1 MMVKLGKKIAK
12 YRIVIIIAA
21 VLLLIPSVLGYIKT
35 RVNYDI
41 LYYLPGDIETMIG
54 QDILKDDF
62 GKGAFAMEVV
72 EGMNTK
78 EEAEVKEK
86 IEAVDGVAEV
96 IWYDSIAD
104 VSVPISVLPSNF
116 EEVFNNDNATMMAI
130 FFDDTTSADSTLN
143 AISEIRKVTNEQCFL
158 SGMSAIV
165 ADTKALSEQET
176 PIYVLIAVILCCI
189 VLAIFMDSFML
200 PVLFMLSIGMA
211 IIYNLGSNYFLGEIS
226 YITKALSAV
235 LQLGVTMDYSIFLW
249 HSYQENL
256 NRFPGD
262 SERAMGH
269 AISNTFSSVVG
280 SSITTVAGFIALCF
294 MSFTLGKDLGIVM
307 AKGVVFGVLSCVT
320 ILPAM
325 ILCADKLIKKTTH
338 KSVMPSMEKAATFIT
353 NHYRIFVVAFIII
366 LLPALFGYQHTPVY
380 YKLDESLPKD
390 LESVQANEKLAENF
404 HMNSTHMVLAD
415 ANLSSKDAKGML
427 DEMADVE
434 GVKFALGLDSV
445 IGSAIPKDMLPDSIK
460 EALASDKYQ
469 LMLVSSEYEVAS
481 DEVNAQVTE
490 LNKIVK
496 KYDKTAMLIGEA
508 PCTKDLITITNSDF
522 ARVSTISIA
531 AIFIIILFVFKSI
544 SLPIVLVSVIEFA
557 IFINMG
563 IPFYTHT
570 EVPFIAS
577 IVIGT
582 IQLGATVDYAIL
594 LTTRYKKERCK
605 GCTKHDA
612 IQIAA
617 STSIPSIIVSALGFF
632 AATFGVGMYSN
643 IDMISQLCTLMA
655 RGAIISMFTVIFI
668 LPSML
673 MVFDRPICA
682 TTAGMRMIHKNE
694 KAKNSGNISG
704 DEDDKN
710 SRVSA

>member
-12 YRIVIIIAA
+12 YRVAIIVIA
-21 VLLLIPSVLGYIKT
+21 VLLLIPSALGYIKT

-41 LYYLPGDIETMIG
+41 LYYLPSDIETMVG
-54 QDILKDDF
+54 QDILKEDF

-72 EGMNTK
+72 EGMTIK
-78 EEAEVKEK
+78 EEADVKAK
-86 IEAVDGVAEV
+86 IEKVDGVADV

-104 VSVPISVLPSNF
+104 VSIPTSMLPSNY

-130 FFDDTTSADSTLN
+130 FFDDTTSADSTMD
-143 AISEIRKVTNEQCFL
+143 AITEIRKVTSDQCFL

-165 ADTKALSEQET
+165 TDTKALSEKET
-176 PIYVLIAVILCCI
+176 PIYVLIAVLLCCI
-189 VLAIFMDSFML
+189 ILAIFMDSFML

-211 IIYNLGSNYFLGEIS
+211 IVYNLGSNYFLGEIS

-256 NRFPGD
+256 ERFPGEN
-262 SERAMGH
+262 ERAMGH

-307 AKGVVFGVLSCVT
+307 AKGVIFGVLSCVT

-325 ILCADKLIKKTTH
+325 ILCADKLIRKTTH
-338 KSVMPSMEKAATFIT
+338 KSVMPGMDRISTFIT
-353 NHYRIFVVAFIII
+353 DHFKIFVAAFIII
-366 LLPALFGYQHTPVY
+366 LIPALYGYQNTPVY

-390 LESVQANEKLAENF
+390 LESVQANEELAKNF
-404 HMNSTHMVLAD
+404 NMNSTHMVLAD
-415 ANLSSKDAKGML
+415 ANLSAKDAKGML
-427 DEMADVE
+427 DEMSKVK

-445 IGSAIPKDMLPDSIK
+445 IGSAVPKDMLPDSIK
-460 EALASDKYQ
+460 EVLSSDKYQ
-469 LMLVSSEYEVAS
+469 MMLVSSEYEVAS
-481 DEVNAQVTE
+481 EEVNAQITE

-522 ARVSTISIA
+522 ARVSAVSIA
-531 AIFIIILFVFKSI
+531 AIFVIILCVFKSI
-544 SLPIVLVSVIEFA
+544 SLPIVLVAVIEFA

-563 IPFYTHT
+563 IPFFTHT

-594 LTTRYKKERCK
+594 MTTRYKKERCK
-605 GCTKHDA
+605 GHTKHDA

-632 AATFGVGMYSN
+632 AATFGVGLYSN

-682 TTAGMRMIHKNE
+682 TTADMRMIQ
-694 KAKNSGNISG
+694 KNSKEKI
-704 DEDDKN
+704 EEN
-710 SRVSA
+710 SSSVSA